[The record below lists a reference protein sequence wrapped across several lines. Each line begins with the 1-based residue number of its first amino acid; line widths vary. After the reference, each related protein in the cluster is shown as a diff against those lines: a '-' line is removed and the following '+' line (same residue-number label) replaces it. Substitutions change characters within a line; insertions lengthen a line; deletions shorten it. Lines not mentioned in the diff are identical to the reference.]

1 MLHLHDTIAAIAT
14 PPGEGGIGIVR
25 ISGPVAFS
33 IADRLFAT
41 RAGAPSSLPSHTIHY
56 GLIRDPETGEHIDD
70 ALLLPF
76 RKPRSYTGEDV
87 VEFSCHGGPVTLGRV
102 LTLALRA
109 GARLAEPG
117 EFTQRAFLNGRMD
130 LAQAEAVCDQIRAR
144 TEAAQ
149 RLAMRQR
156 EGALSREVARI
167 REDLVGALAAVEV
180 TIDFSEEVGDLDY
193 AAMAERLAKIR
204 AGVDRLIA
212 TAERGRIYR
221 EGVRLCIVGRPNVG
235 KSSLLNALLRENRA
249 IVTPI
254 AGTTRD
260 VIEETAHVR
269 GIPLIAIDTAGLR
282 ETQDLVERI
291 GVERAR
297 AAIETASFLLFVLD
311 ASTGW
316 TEEDASIAAQITGRR
331 VAWVLNKV
339 DLISLPEIQQ
349 IEAITAPYRKGSP
362 LVPISAMEGT
372 GLEQLEETIACLLLG
387 GEGIDVEEVIVSN
400 VRHLHALEEARN
412 SLLEAERTTA
422 ETLPPDFI
430 SIDLRAALDSLG
442 RITGET
448 ATEEIIHRIFHD
460 FCIGK

>member
-1 MLHLHDTIAAIAT
+1 MLYLHDTIAAIAT

-25 ISGPVAFS
+25 ISGPAAFS
-33 IADRLFAT
+33 IADRLFTT
-41 RAGAPSSLPSHTIHY
+41 RAGAPSLLPSHTIHY
-56 GLIRDPETGEHIDD
+56 GLIRDPESGEHIDD

-149 RLAMRQR
+149 RLALRQR
-156 EGALSREVARI
+156 EGALSREVARL
-167 REDLVGALAAVEV
+167 REDLVSALAAVEV

-193 AAMAERLAKIR
+193 ATMAERLAEIR
-204 AGVDRLIA
+204 ANVERLIA
-212 TAERGRIYR
+212 TANRGRIYR

-282 ETQDLVERI
+282 ETEDPVERI

-297 AAIETASFLLFVLD
+297 AAIETASLLLFVID
-311 ASTGW
+311 ASAGW
-316 TEEDASIAAQITGRR
+316 TEEDASIATQITGRR
-331 VAWVLNKV
+331 TVWVLNKV
-339 DLISLPEIQQ
+339 DLISQPEIQQ
-349 IEAITAPYRKGSP
+349 MEAITASYRSGSP
-362 LVPISAMEGT
+362 LVPISATEGT
-372 GLEQLEETIACLLLG
+372 GRELLEETIACLLLG
-387 GEGIDVEEVIVSN
+387 GEGIGVEEVMVSN